1 MSYRKSNSK
10 KYANNNNNANKAND
24 KIRMSFKTNNHT
36 NYNSNT
42 INNNRSAYNPFLSNQ
57 YIQ

>member
-10 KYANNNNNANKAND
+10 KYANNTNNAND
-24 KIRMSFKTNNHT
+24 KNRMSFKTNNHT